1 MISRRTFG
9 KLALG
14 SIPLVSAAARI
25 DSTIHGVRI
34 GVSGYSFQYS
44 SLDEAIAI
52 MKTIGLG
59 ATEVWFRHIEP
70 KTTREE
76 LRAWRLSV
84 PLEEFRK
91 IGKKYD
97 DAGIDKIAFT
107 HDMKDDFTDEELER
121 PFLMA
126 KALGA
131 QRIATSTTLTVAERL
146 VPLMEKHRMDVAF
159 HGHTNAADPNEFAGP
174 DSFRKALAMSPFARI
189 NLDIGQFLGAGF
201 DPVPFIA
208 EQHAK
213 IPVLHI
219 RDGLRGQRGKV
230 AVGNGR
236 GSHQSRAPALEAGEV
251 PHSRRHR
258 IRLRRRRRAGDR
270 SEEVFRLLQKRAR
283 IGGGERIRPSVP
295 SPF

>member
-1 MISRRTFG
+1 MRRQSWPAPLLSRRAFG
-9 KLALG
+9 KIALG
-14 SIPLVSAAARI
+14 SIPLVSAAAKI
-25 DSTIHGVRI
+25 DSTVHGVRI
-34 GVSGYSFQYS
+34 GVSGYSFQNA

-52 MKTIGLG
+52 MKAVGLG

-84 PLEEFRK
+84 PLEEFRA

-107 HDMKDDFTDEELER
+107 HDMKDDFTDAELER

-131 QRIATSTTLTVAERL
+131 QRIATSTTLTVAGRL
-146 VPLMEKHRMDVAF
+146 APLMEKHRMEVAF

-230 AVGNGR
+230 RWGT
-236 GSHQSRAPALEAGEV
+236 GEV
-251 PHSRRHR
+251 PIKAVLQLVKREQYP
-258 IRLRRRRRAGDR
+258 IVADIEYDYDGANDPAN
-270 SEEVFRLLQKRAR
+270 EVKKCFDYCKNAL
-283 IGGGERIRPSVP
+283 E
-295 SPF
+295 

>member
-14 SIPLVSAAARI
+14 SLPLAASWAGYESPRDDQTKI

-34 GVSGYSFQYS
+34 GVSGYSFQNF
-44 SLDEAIAI
+44 SLDAAIET
-52 MKTIGLG
+52 MKSIGLG
-59 ATEVWFRHIEP
+59 STEVWFRHIEP

-84 PLEEFRK
+84 PLDEFRK

-97 DAGIDKIAFT
+97 DAGIDKVAFT

-126 KALGA
+126 KALGTP
-131 QRIATSTTLTVAERL
+131 RIAMSTTLTVARRL
-146 VPLMEKHRMDVAF
+146 VPLMETYNMEVAF
-159 HGHTNAADPNEFAGP
+159 HGHINVADPNEFAGP
-174 DSFRKALAMSPFARI
+174 DSFRKALAMSPLARI
-189 NLDIGQFLGAGF
+189 NLDIGQFVGAGF

-219 RDGLRGQRGKV
+219 RDGKRGQRGKV
-230 AVGNGR
+230 PWGTGDVPIKDVLQLLRREKYAMVADIEYDYGGAMDPMNEIR
-236 GSHQSRAPALEAGEV
+236 KCFDFCKNALE
-251 PHSRRHR
+251 
-258 IRLRRRRRAGDR
+258 
-270 SEEVFRLLQKRAR
+270 
-283 IGGGERIRPSVP
+283 
-295 SPF
+295 

>member
-1 MISRRTFG
+1 MISRRMFG
-9 KLALG
+9 KLVLG
-14 SIPLVSAAARI
+14 SIPLASASAKI

-34 GVSGYSFQYS
+34 GVSGYSFQHS
-44 SLDEAIAI
+44 SRDEAIAI
-52 MKTIGLG
+52 MKTVGLG

-70 KTTREE
+70 KATREE

-84 PLEEFRK
+84 PLGEFSK

-107 HDMKDDFTDEELER
+107 HDMKDDFTDEELDR
-121 PFLMA
+121 PFRMA

-131 QRIATSTTLTVAERL
+131 ARIATSTTLTVARRL
-146 VPLMEKHRMDVAF
+146 VPLMEKHRMEVAF

-174 DSFRKALAMSPFARI
+174 DSFREALAMSPWSRI
-189 NLDIGQFLGAGF
+189 NLDIGQFMGAGF
-201 DPVPFIA
+201 DAVPFIA

-230 AVGNGR
+230 R
-236 GSHQSRAPALEAGEV
+236 WGSGEV
-251 PHSRRHR
+251 PIKAVLQLLKREKYP
-258 IRLRRRRRAGDR
+258 IAADIEYDYDGADDPAN
-270 SEEVFRLLQKRAR
+270 EVKNCFDYCKKAL
-283 IGGGERIRPSVP
+283 E
-295 SPF
+295 